1 MKNPINLHGPELKY
15 SRALLLVADQ
25 VEALLAGYDGSN
37 INRIGQRLDSYADI
51 LDDWAAHV
59 ARGMFADVDIKNR
72 RFWRSMSQEIGVQL
86 SRQLAETD
94 IGVTV
99 TQSLDAQV
107 QLIKSLP
114 RHAAEQAHEYV
125 REAALKGQRAS
136 DIADRIMALGGI
148 TRRRAVLIART
159 EVGRVSGEM
168 TKARAM
174 TAGSDGYIWRS
185 AEDRDVRPS
194 HKKMNGRFVKWNEP
208 PTLDNLTGHAGC
220 LPNCRCYIEPV
231 IPD

>member
-1 MKNPINLHGPELKY
+1 MNRSPFKLSGPERRY
-15 SRALLLVADQ
+15 AQALNSLANHI
-25 VEALLAGYDGSN
+25 EALLAGGDPATS
-37 INRIGQRLDSYADI
+37 IIRLDQYASTIDQWATVTAQMMI
-51 LDDWAAHV
+51 DDV
-59 ARGMFADVDIKNR
+59 NARNR
-72 RFWRSMSQEIGVQL
+72 QFWRQQSEQIG
-86 SRQLAETD
+86 RGLAIELANTD
-94 IGVTV
+94 IGQAV
-99 TQSLDAQV
+99 QDELRLQV
-107 QLIKSLP
+107 ELIKSLP
-114 RHAAEQAHEYV
+114 RQ
-125 REAALKGQRAS
+125 AALQVHELALGAMTDGQRAAGLVDS
-136 DIADRIMALGGI
+136 IIALGSK
-148 TRRRAVLIART
+148 TRSRAMLIART

>member
-1 MKNPINLHGPELKY
+1 M
-15 SRALLLVADQ
+15 Q
-25 VEALLAGYDGSN
+25 VN
-37 INRIGQRLDSYADI
+37 
-51 LDDWAAHV
+51 
-59 ARGMFADVDIKNR
+59 
-72 RFWRSMSQEIGVQL
+72 
-86 SRQLAETD
+86 
-94 IGVTV
+94 
-99 TQSLDAQV
+99 
-107 QLIKSLP
+107 LIKSLP
-114 RHAAEQAHEYV
+114 RQ
-125 REAALKGQRAS
+125 AALQVHELALGAMTDGQRAAGLVDS
-136 DIADRIMALGGI
+136 IIALGSK
-148 TRRRAVLIART
+148 TRSRAMLIART

>member
-25 VEALLAGYDGSN
+25 VEALLAGYDGRN
-37 INRIGQRLDSYADI
+37 IDRIGQRLDSYADI

-72 RFWRSMSQEIGVQL
+72 RFWRSMSQEIGVQMA
-86 SRQLAETD
+86 RQLAETE

-194 HKKMNGRFVKWNEP
+194 HKKMNGRLVKWNEP

>member
-1 MKNPINLHGPELKY
+1 MNRSPFKLSGPERRY
-15 SRALLLVADQ
+15 AQALNGLANHI
-25 VEALLAGYDGSN
+25 EALLAGGDPATS
-37 INRIGQRLDSYADI
+37 IIRLDQYASTIDQWATVTAQMMI
-51 LDDWAAHV
+51 DDV
-59 ARGMFADVDIKNR
+59 NARNR
-72 RFWRSMSQEIGVQL
+72 QFWRQQSEQIG
-86 SRQLAETD
+86 RALAVELANTD
-94 IGVTV
+94 IGQAV
-99 TQSLDAQV
+99 QDELRLQV
-107 QLIKSLP
+107 ELIKSLP
-114 RHAAEQAHEYV
+114 RQ
-125 REAALKGQRAS
+125 AALQVHELALGAMTDGQRAAGLVDS
-136 DIADRIMALGGI
+136 IIALGSK
-148 TRRRAVLIART
+148 TRSRAMLIART

-194 HKKMNGRFVKWNEP
+194 HKKMNGKFVKWSEP

>member
-1 MKNPINLHGPELKY
+1 MNRSPFKLSGPERRY
-15 SRALLLVADQ
+15 AQALNGLANHI
-25 VEALLAGYDGSN
+25 EALLAGGDPVTS
-37 INRIGQRLDSYADI
+37 IIRLDQYAGTIDQWATVTAQMMI
-51 LDDWAAHV
+51 DDV
-59 ARGMFADVDIKNR
+59 NARNR
-72 RFWRSMSQEIGVQL
+72 QFWRQQSEQIG
-86 SRQLAETD
+86 RGLAIELANTD
-94 IGVTV
+94 IGQAV
-99 TQSLDAQV
+99 QDELRLQV
-107 QLIKSLP
+107 ELIKSLP
-114 RHAAEQAHEYV
+114 RQ
-125 REAALKGQRAS
+125 AALQVHELALGAMTDGQRAAGLVDS
-136 DIADRIMALGGI
+136 IIALGSK
-148 TRRRAVLIART
+148 TRSRAMLIART

>member
-1 MKNPINLHGPELKY
+1 MSRSPFKLSGPERRY
-15 SRALLLVADQ
+15 AQALNGLANHI
-25 VEALLAGYDGSN
+25 EALLVGGDPATS
-37 INRIGQRLDSYADI
+37 IIRLDQYASTIDQ
-51 LDDWAAHV
+51 WAAV
-59 ARGMFADVDIKNR
+59 TAQMMIDDVNARNR
-72 RFWRSMSQEIGVQL
+72 QFWRQQSEQIG
-86 SRQLAETD
+86 RGLAIELANTD
-94 IGVTV
+94 IGQAV
-99 TQSLDAQV
+99 QDELRLQV
-107 QLIKSLP
+107 ELIKSLP
-114 RHAAEQAHEYV
+114 RQ
-125 REAALKGQRAS
+125 AALQVHELALGAMTDGQRAAGLVDS
-136 DIADRIMALGGI
+136 IIALGSK
-148 TRRRAVLIART
+148 TRSRAMLIART

>member
-37 INRIGQRLDSYADI
+37 INRIGQRLNSYADI

-168 TKARAM
+168 TKARAT

>member
-25 VEALLAGYDGSN
+25 VEALLAGYDGRN
-37 INRIGQRLDSYADI
+37 IDRIGQRLDSYADI

-59 ARGMFADVDIKNR
+59 ARGMFADVDTKNR
-72 RFWRSMSQEIGVQL
+72 RFWRSMSQEIGVQMA
-86 SRQLAETD
+86 RQLAETD

-114 RHAAEQAHEYV
+114 RQ
-125 REAALKGQRAS
+125 AALQVHELALGAMTDGQRAAGLVES
-136 DIADRIMALGGI
+136 IVALGSK
-148 TRRRAVLIART
+148 TRSRAMLIART

>member
-1 MKNPINLHGPELKY
+1 MNRSPFKLSGPERRY
-15 SRALLLVADQ
+15 AQALNGLANHI
-25 VEALLAGYDGSN
+25 EALLAGGDPATS
-37 INRIGQRLDSYADI
+37 IIRLDQYASTIDQWATVTAQMMI
-51 LDDWAAHV
+51 DDV
-59 ARGMFADVDIKNR
+59 NARNR
-72 RFWRSMSQEIGVQL
+72 QFWRQQSEQIG
-86 SRQLAETD
+86 RGLAIELANTD
-94 IGVTV
+94 IGQAV
-99 TQSLDAQV
+99 QDELRLQV
-107 QLIKSLP
+107 ELIKSLP
-114 RHAAEQAHEYV
+114 RQ
-125 REAALKGQRAS
+125 AALQVHELALGAMTDGQRAAGLVDS
-136 DIADRIMALGGI
+136 IVALGSK
-148 TRRRAVLIART
+148 TRSRAMLIART

-194 HKKMNGRFVKWNEP
+194 HKKMNGKFVKWSEP

>member
-1 MKNPINLHGPELKY
+1 MMIDDVNA
-15 SRALLLVADQ
+15 R
-25 VEALLAGYDGSN
+25 
-37 INRIGQRLDSYADI
+37 NRQ
-51 LDDWAAHV
+51 
-59 ARGMFADVDIKNR
+59 
-72 RFWRSMSQEIGVQL
+72 FWRQQSEQIG
-86 SRQLAETD
+86 RGLAIELANTD
-94 IGVTV
+94 IGQAV
-99 TQSLDAQV
+99 QDELRLQV
-107 QLIKSLP
+107 ELIKSLP
-114 RHAAEQAHEYV
+114 RQ
-125 REAALKGQRAS
+125 AALQVHELALGAMTDGQRAAGLVDS
-136 DIADRIMALGGI
+136 IIALGSK
-148 TRRRAVLIART
+148 TRSRAMLIART

>member
-1 MKNPINLHGPELKY
+1 MNRGPFKLSGPERRY
-15 SRALLLVADQ
+15 AQALNGLANHI
-25 VEALLAGYDGSN
+25 EALLAGGDPVTSIIQLDQYASTIDQWATVTAQMMIDDVN
-37 INRIGQRLDSYADI
+37 ARNRQ
-51 LDDWAAHV
+51 
-59 ARGMFADVDIKNR
+59 
-72 RFWRSMSQEIGVQL
+72 FWRQQSEQIG
-86 SRQLAETD
+86 RGLAIELANTD
-94 IGVTV
+94 IGQAV
-99 TQSLDAQV
+99 QDELRLQV
-107 QLIKSLP
+107 ELIKSLP
-114 RHAAEQAHEYV
+114 RQ
-125 REAALKGQRAS
+125 AALQVHELALGAMTDGQRAAGLVDS
-136 DIADRIMALGGI
+136 IIALGSK
-148 TRRRAVLIART
+148 TRSRAMLIART

-194 HKKMNGRFVKWNEP
+194 HKKMNGKFVKWSEP

>member
-1 MKNPINLHGPELKY
+1 MNRSPFKLAGPERRY
-15 SRALLLVADQ
+15 AQALNGLANHI
-25 VEALLAGYDGSN
+25 EALLSGGDPATS
-37 INRIGQRLDSYADI
+37 IIRLDQYASTIDQ
-51 LDDWAAHV
+51 WATVTAQMMIDEV
-59 ARGMFADVDIKNR
+59 NTKNR
-72 RFWRSMSQEIGVQL
+72 QFWRQQSEQIG
-86 SRQLAETD
+86 RGLAIELANTD
-94 IGVTV
+94 IGQAV
-99 TQSLDAQV
+99 QDELRLQV
-107 QLIKSLP
+107 ELIKSLP
-114 RHAAEQAHEYV
+114 RQ
-125 REAALKGQRAS
+125 AALQVHELALGAMTDGQRAAGLVDS
-136 DIADRIMALGGI
+136 IIALGSK
-148 TRRRAVLIART
+148 TRSRAMLIART

>member
-1 MKNPINLHGPELKY
+1 MNRSPFKLSGPERRY
-15 SRALLLVADQ
+15 AQALNGLANHI
-25 VEALLAGYDGSN
+25 EALLAGGDPATS
-37 INRIGQRLDSYADI
+37 IIRLDQYASTIDQWATVTAQMMI
-51 LDDWAAHV
+51 DDV
-59 ARGMFADVDIKNR
+59 NARNR
-72 RFWRSMSQEIGVQL
+72 QFWRQQSEQIG
-86 SRQLAETD
+86 RGLAIELANTD
-94 IGVTV
+94 IGQAV
-99 TQSLDAQV
+99 QDELRLQV
-107 QLIKSLP
+107 ELIKSLP
-114 RHAAEQAHEYV
+114 RQ
-125 REAALKGQRAS
+125 AALQVHELALGAMTDGQRAAGLVDS
-136 DIADRIMALGGI
+136 IIALGSK
-148 TRRRAVLIART
+148 TRSRAMLIART

-194 HKKMNGRFVKWNEP
+194 HKKMNGRFVKWSEP

>member
-25 VEALLAGYDGSN
+25 VEALLAGYDGRN
-37 INRIGQRLDSYADI
+37 IDRIGQRLDSYADI

-59 ARGMFADVDIKNR
+59 ARGMFADVDTKNR
-72 RFWRSMSQEIGVQL
+72 RFWRSMSQEIGVQMA
-86 SRQLAETD
+86 RQLAETD

-136 DIADRIMALGGI
+136 DIADRIMSLGGI

>member
-25 VEALLAGYDGSN
+25 VEALLAGYDGRN
-37 INRIGQRLDSYADI
+37 IDRIGQRLDSYADI

-194 HKKMNGRFVKWNEP
+194 HKKMNGRLVKWNEP

-220 LPNCRCYIEPV
+220 LPNCRCYI
-231 IPD
+231 

>member
-1 MKNPINLHGPELKY
+1 MNRSPFKLSGPERRY
-15 SRALLLVADQ
+15 AQALNGLANHI
-25 VEALLAGYDGSN
+25 EALLAGGDPVTSIIQLDQYASAIDRWATVTAQMMIDDVN
-37 INRIGQRLDSYADI
+37 ARNRQ
-51 LDDWAAHV
+51 
-59 ARGMFADVDIKNR
+59 
-72 RFWRSMSQEIGVQL
+72 FWRQQSEQIG
-86 SRQLAETD
+86 RGLAIELANTD
-94 IGVTV
+94 IGQAV
-99 TQSLDAQV
+99 QDELRLQV
-107 QLIKSLP
+107 NLIKSLP
-114 RHAAEQAHEYV
+114 RQ
-125 REAALKGQRAS
+125 AALQVHELALGAMTDGQRAAGLVDS
-136 DIADRIMALGGI
+136 IIALGSK
-148 TRRRAVLIART
+148 TRSRAMLIART

>member
-25 VEALLAGYDGSN
+25 VEALLAGYDGRN
-37 INRIGQRLDSYADI
+37 IDRIGQRLDSYADI

-59 ARGMFADVDIKNR
+59 ARGMFADVDTKNR
-72 RFWRSMSQEIGVQL
+72 RFWRSMSQEIGVQMA
-86 SRQLAETD
+86 RQLAETE

-174 TAGSDGYIWRS
+174 TAGSDGYIWRA

-208 PTLDNLTGHAGC
+208 PTLDNRTGHAGC
-220 LPNCRCYIEPV
+220 LPNCR
-231 IPD
+231 

>member
-1 MKNPINLHGPELKY
+1 MNRSPFKLSGPERRY
-15 SRALLLVADQ
+15 AQALNGLANHI
-25 VEALLAGYDGSN
+25 EALLVGGDPATS
-37 INRIGQRLDSYADI
+37 IIRLDQYASTIDQWATVTAQMMI
-51 LDDWAAHV
+51 DDV
-59 ARGMFADVDIKNR
+59 NARNR
-72 RFWRSMSQEIGVQL
+72 QFWRQQSEQIG
-86 SRQLAETD
+86 RGLAVELANTD
-94 IGVTV
+94 IGQAV
-99 TQSLDAQV
+99 QDELRLQV
-107 QLIKSLP
+107 ELIKSLP
-114 RHAAEQAHEYV
+114 RQ
-125 REAALKGQRAS
+125 AALQVHELALGAMTDGQRAAGLVDS
-136 DIADRIMALGGI
+136 IIALGSK
-148 TRRRAVLIART
+148 TRSRAMLIART

-194 HKKMNGRFVKWNEP
+194 HKKMNGKFVKWSEP

>member
-1 MKNPINLHGPELKY
+1 MKNPINLRGPELKY

-25 VEALLAGYDGSN
+25 VEALLSGYNGSN
-37 INRIGQRLDSYADI
+37 IDRIGQRLDSYADI

-59 ARGMFADVDIKNR
+59 ARGMFADVDTKNR
-72 RFWRSMSQEIGVQL
+72 RFWRSMSQEIGVQMA
-86 SRQLAETD
+86 RQLAETE

-136 DIADRIMALGGI
+136 DIADRIMSLGGI

-194 HKKMNGRFVKWNEP
+194 HKKMNGQFVKWSEP

>member
-25 VEALLAGYDGSN
+25 VEALLAGYDGRN
-37 INRIGQRLDSYADI
+37 IDRIGQRLDSYADI

-59 ARGMFADVDIKNR
+59 ARGMFADVDTKNR
-72 RFWRSMSQEIGVQL
+72 RFWRSMSQEIGVQMA
-86 SRQLAETD
+86 RQLAETE

-136 DIADRIMALGGI
+136 DIADRIMSLGGI

>member
-25 VEALLAGYDGSN
+25 VEALLAGYDGRN
-37 INRIGQRLDSYADI
+37 IDRIGQRLDSYADI

-59 ARGMFADVDIKNR
+59 ARGMFADVDTKNR
-72 RFWRSMSQEIGVQL
+72 RFWRSMSQEIGVQMA
-86 SRQLAETD
+86 RQLAETD

-114 RHAAEQAHEYV
+114 RQ
-125 REAALKGQRAS
+125 AALQVHELALGAMTDGQRAAGLVDS
-136 DIADRIMALGGI
+136 IIALGSK
-148 TRRRAVLIART
+148 TRSRAMLIART

-194 HKKMNGRFVKWNEP
+194 HKKMNGQFVKWSEP

>member
-1 MKNPINLHGPELKY
+1 MNRSPFKLSGPERRY
-15 SRALLLVADQ
+15 AQALNGLANHI
-25 VEALLAGYDGSN
+25 EALLAGGDPVTSIIQLDQYASTIDQWATVTAQMMIDDVN
-37 INRIGQRLDSYADI
+37 ARNRQ
-51 LDDWAAHV
+51 
-59 ARGMFADVDIKNR
+59 
-72 RFWRSMSQEIGVQL
+72 FWRQQSEQIG
-86 SRQLAETD
+86 RGLAIELANTD
-94 IGVTV
+94 IGQAV
-99 TQSLDAQV
+99 QDELRLQV
-107 QLIKSLP
+107 NLIKSLP
-114 RHAAEQAHEYV
+114 RQ
-125 REAALKGQRAS
+125 AALQVHELALGAMTDGQRAAGLVDS
-136 DIADRIMALGGI
+136 IIALGSK
-148 TRRRAVLIART
+148 TRSRAMLIART

-194 HKKMNGRFVKWNEP
+194 HKKMNGQFVKWSEP

>member
-1 MKNPINLHGPELKY
+1 MNRSPFKLAGPERRY
-15 SRALLLVADQ
+15 AQALNGLASHI
-25 VEALLAGYDGSN
+25 EALLAGGDPATS
-37 INRIGQRLDSYADI
+37 IIRLDQYASTIDQWATVTAQMMI
-51 LDDWAAHV
+51 DDV
-59 ARGMFADVDIKNR
+59 NARNR
-72 RFWRSMSQEIGVQL
+72 QFWRQQSEQIG
-86 SRQLAETD
+86 RGLAVELANTD
-94 IGVTV
+94 IGQAV
-99 TQSLDAQV
+99 QDELRLQV
-107 QLIKSLP
+107 ELIKSLP
-114 RHAAEQAHEYV
+114 RQ
-125 REAALKGQRAS
+125 AALQVHELALGAMTDGQRAAGLVDS
-136 DIADRIMALGGI
+136 IIALGSK
-148 TRRRAVLIART
+148 TRSRAMLIART

-194 HKKMNGRFVKWNEP
+194 HKKMNGQFVKWSEP

>member
-25 VEALLAGYDGSN
+25 VEALLAGYDGRN
-37 INRIGQRLDSYADI
+37 IDRIGQRLDSYADI

-72 RFWRSMSQEIGVQL
+72 RFWRSMSQEIGVQMA
-86 SRQLAETD
+86 RQLAETE

-194 HKKMNGRFVKWNEP
+194 HKKMNGRLVKWNEP

-220 LPNCRCYIEPV
+220 LPNCRCYI
-231 IPD
+231 

>member
-25 VEALLAGYDGSN
+25 VEALLAGYDGRN
-37 INRIGQRLDSYADI
+37 IDRIGQRLDSYADI

-59 ARGMFADVDIKNR
+59 ARGMFADVDTKNR
-72 RFWRSMSQEIGVQL
+72 RFWRSMSQEIGVQMA
-86 SRQLAETD
+86 RQLAETD

-114 RHAAEQAHEYV
+114 RQ
-125 REAALKGQRAS
+125 AALQVHELALGAMTDGQRAAGLVDS
-136 DIADRIMALGGI
+136 IIALGSK
-148 TRRRAVLIART
+148 TRSRAMLIART

-194 HKKMNGRFVKWNEP
+194 HKKMNGRFVKWSEP

-231 IPD
+231 IAD

>member
-25 VEALLAGYDGSN
+25 VEALLAGYDGRN
-37 INRIGQRLDSYADI
+37 IDRIGQRLDSYADI

-59 ARGMFADVDIKNR
+59 ARGMFADVDTKNR
-72 RFWRSMSQEIGVQL
+72 RFWRSMSQEIGVQMA
-86 SRQLAETD
+86 RQLAETD

-114 RHAAEQAHEYV
+114 RQ
-125 REAALKGQRAS
+125 AALQVHELALGAMTDGQRAAGLVDS
-136 DIADRIMALGGI
+136 IIALGSK
-148 TRRRAVLIART
+148 TRSRAMLIART

-194 HKKMNGRFVKWNEP
+194 HKKMNGQFVKWSEQI
-208 PTLDNLTGHAGC
+208 GRAH
-220 LPNCRCYIEPV
+220 V
-231 IPD
+231 

>member
-25 VEALLAGYDGSN
+25 VEALLAGYDGRN
-37 INRIGQRLDSYADI
+37 IDRIGQRLDSYADI

-59 ARGMFADVDIKNR
+59 ARGMFADVDTKNR
-72 RFWRSMSQEIGVQL
+72 RFWRSMSQEIGVQMA
-86 SRQLAETD
+86 RQLAETD

-114 RHAAEQAHEYV
+114 RQ
-125 REAALKGQRAS
+125 AALQVHELALGAMTDGQRAAGLVDS
-136 DIADRIMALGGI
+136 IIALGSK
-148 TRRRAVLIART
+148 TRSRAMLIART

>member
-25 VEALLAGYDGSN
+25 VEALLAGYDGRN
-37 INRIGQRLDSYADI
+37 IDRIGQRLDSYADI

-59 ARGMFADVDIKNR
+59 ARGMFADVDTKNR
-72 RFWRSMSQEIGVQL
+72 RFWRSMSQEIGVQMA
-86 SRQLAETD
+86 RQLAETD

-114 RHAAEQAHEYV
+114 RQ
-125 REAALKGQRAS
+125 AALQVHELALGAMTDGQRAAGLVDS
-136 DIADRIMALGGI
+136 IIALGSK
-148 TRRRAVLIART
+148 TRSRAMLIART

-174 TAGSDGYIWRS
+174 TTGSDGYIWRS

-194 HKKMNGRFVKWNEP
+194 HKKMNGQFVKWSEP

>member
-1 MKNPINLHGPELKY
+1 MNRSPFKLSGPERRY
-15 SRALLLVADQ
+15 AQALNGLANHI
-25 VEALLAGYDGSN
+25 EALLAGGDPATS
-37 INRIGQRLDSYADI
+37 IIRLDQYASTIDQWATVTAQMMI
-51 LDDWAAHV
+51 DDV
-59 ARGMFADVDIKNR
+59 NARNR
-72 RFWRSMSQEIGVQL
+72 QFWRQQSEQIG
-86 SRQLAETD
+86 RGLAIELANTD
-94 IGVTV
+94 IGQAV
-99 TQSLDAQV
+99 QDELRLQV
-107 QLIKSLP
+107 ELIKSLP
-114 RHAAEQAHEYV
+114 RQ
-125 REAALKGQRAS
+125 AALQVHELALGAMTDGQRAAGLVDS
-136 DIADRIMALGGI
+136 IIALGSK
-148 TRRRAVLIART
+148 TRSRAMLIART

-194 HKKMNGRFVKWNEP
+194 HKKMNGKFVKWSEP

>member
-1 MKNPINLHGPELKY
+1 MNRSPFKLSGPERRY
-15 SRALLLVADQ
+15 AQALNGLANHI
-25 VEALLAGYDGSN
+25 EALLAGGDPATS
-37 INRIGQRLDSYADI
+37 IIRLDQYASTIDQWATVTAQMMI
-51 LDDWAAHV
+51 DDV
-59 ARGMFADVDIKNR
+59 NARNR
-72 RFWRSMSQEIGVQL
+72 QFWRQQSEQIG
-86 SRQLAETD
+86 RALAVELANTD
-94 IGVTV
+94 IGQAV
-99 TQSLDAQV
+99 QDELRLQV
-107 QLIKSLP
+107 ELIKSLP
-114 RHAAEQAHEYV
+114 RQ
-125 REAALKGQRAS
+125 AALQVHELALGAMTDGQRAAGLVDS
-136 DIADRIMALGGI
+136 IIALGSK
-148 TRRRAVLIART
+148 TRSRAMLIART

-194 HKKMNGRFVKWNEP
+194 HKKMNGQFVKWSEP

>member
-1 MKNPINLHGPELKY
+1 MKNQINLHGPELKY

-25 VEALLAGYDGSN
+25 VEALLAGYDGRN
-37 INRIGQRLDSYADI
+37 IDRIGQRLDSYADI

-59 ARGMFADVDIKNR
+59 ARGMFADVDTKNR

-136 DIADRIMALGGI
+136 DIADRIMSLGGI